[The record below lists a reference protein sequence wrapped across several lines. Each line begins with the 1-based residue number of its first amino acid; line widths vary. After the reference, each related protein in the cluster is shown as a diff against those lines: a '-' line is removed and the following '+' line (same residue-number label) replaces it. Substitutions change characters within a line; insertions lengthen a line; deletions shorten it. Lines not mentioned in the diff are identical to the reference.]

1 MNEVLKPFELD
12 KCPGSRLPEEIQ
24 LFMKAIV
31 SVCSYGNAFRS
42 CLPLPLPPLSFFWS
56 SGVTH
61 GKRPYSY
68 DWLMVT
74 FGCNP

>member
-12 KCPGSRLPEEIQ
+12 KCPASRLPEEIQ

-42 CLPLPLPPLSFFWS
+42 CLPLPLPLFHFLAVRCDTWKAPLVMI
-56 SGVTH
+56 G
-61 GKRPYSY
+61 
-68 DWLMVT
+68 
-74 FGCNP
+74 